1 MGLLDEWTTIKVKNK
16 THQELLKLKVHPRES
31 FNDVIVRLLDE
42 QEEVEK

>member
-16 THQELLKLKVHPRES
+16 IHQELLKLKVHPRES

-42 QEEVEK
+42 EKEK